1 MLLGEYQLQSK
12 DILYVAVLVNAL
24 EIGTTIELHK
34 KHDSQVQF
42 FPLLF
47 LSKKDAFLLTEKV
60 HKPDHVFTM
69 LLYIYFG
76 DYRCRHTSNISNN
89 FLVAELWK
97 TGSKSFITV

>member
-1 MLLGEYQLQSK
+1 MTINLQSK

-47 LSKKDAFLLTEKV
+47 LSKKDAFLRTEKV
-60 HKPDHVFTM
+60 HKPDHMYLQCCCTFILET
-69 LLYIYFG
+69 
-76 DYRCRHTSNISNN
+76 
-89 FLVAELWK
+89 
-97 TGSKSFITV
+97 TGADTQAIFQTIFSC